1 MKQFF
6 TFLIIFFSVALVK
19 AQESAVFSHYYV
31 YPILV
36 NPGYTGMG
44 EHQLLLNFKNSW
56 TGFPGAPKTY
66 AVSYNGPLSYRSGL
80 GVQLFSEQVASIK
93 INKAQ
98 VNYAYHFDVNR
109 FKIGAGMSGEF
120 QSEKITGVNSDPLV
134 IQNDEVLEDA
144 QDGLKIFD
152 VSFGIFAQSKDGLY
166 FGLTLPNMI
175 RTRLDQ
181 NVVASKDALTPFQ
194 NYTLNLGFKHNMP
207 DYGIILEPSVMV
219 RSYRTIPVQV
229 DANILVS
236 IMEEKIFGGISYRA
250 GQTSRGGLLA
260 GLRYGFGTLMYS
272 YNYSFQKLQDYSGGG
287 HELSLKFNLNTALGQ
302 EDELPKEN

>member
-6 TFLIIFFSVALVK
+6 TLLIILFSVALVK

-44 EHQLLLNFKNSW
+44 EHQLILNYKNNW
-56 TGFPGAPKTY
+56 TGFPGAPKDY
-66 AVSYNGPLSYRSGL
+66 AISYNGSLNSRSGI

-98 VNYAYHFDVNR
+98 VNYAYHFDVNN

-120 QSEKITGVNSDPLV
+120 QNQKLVGVSSDPLTM
-134 IQNDEVLEDA
+134 QNDDVLNDA
-144 QDGLKIFD
+144 QDGLKTFD
-152 VSFGIFAQSKDGLY
+152 VSFGIFARSKDGLY
-166 FGLTLPNMI
+166 LGVTLPNMI

-181 NVVASKDALTPFQ
+181 NILANKAATDPFQ
-194 NYTLNLGFKHNMP
+194 NYTLNLGFKHKMP
-207 DYGIILEPSVMV
+207 DYGITLEPSIMV
-219 RSYRTIPVQV
+219 RSYRTIPTQV
-229 DANILVS
+229 DANLLASIL
-236 IMEEKIFGGISYRA
+236 EEKVFGGISYRA
-250 GQTSRGGLLA
+250 GRTGRGGLLA

-272 YNYSFQKLQDYSGGG
+272 FNYSFQKLQDFSGGG
-287 HELSLKFNLNTALGQ
+287 HEISLKFNLNNALG
-302 EDELPKEN
+302 KEETPVEQ

>member
-6 TFLIIFFSVALVK
+6 TFLIILFSVALIK

-56 TGFPGAPKTY
+56 TGFPGAPKDY
-66 AVSYNGPLSYRSGL
+66 AVSYNGPLSSRSGL
-80 GVQLFSEQVASIK
+80 GVQLFSEQIASIK
-93 INKAQ
+93 RNKTQ

-120 QSEKITGVNSDPLV
+120 QSDRIVGVSSDPLTA
-134 IQNDEVLEDA
+134 QNDEILNDA
-144 QDGLKIFD
+144 QDGLKISD

-166 FGLTLPNMI
+166 FGFTLPNMI

-181 NVVASKDALTPFQ
+181 NVIAGKEATQAFQ
-194 NYTLNLGFKHNMP
+194 NYTLNLGIKHKMP
-207 DYGIILEPSVMV
+207 DYGIVLEPSVMV
-219 RSYRTIPVQV
+219 RSYRLMPVQV
-229 DANILVS
+229 DANILAS
-236 IMEEKIFGGISYRA
+236 ILEEKVFGGISYRA
-250 GQTSRGGLLA
+250 GRTGRGGLLA

-287 HELSLKFNLNTALGQ
+287 HELSLKFNLNNALGK
-302 EDELPKEN
+302 EEAPKVQ